1 MILGTVIGSIDSTI
15 NHRYFDGKKMMI
27 VEKMKADGTLT
38 GDYVIALARSV
49 DSGIGDV
56 VLVLDEGNSARQIL
70 DSSDAPV
77 RTLIVGIVDEAG

>member
-15 NHRYFDGKKMMI
+15 NHRYFDGKKMMF

-38 GDYVIALARSV
+38 GDYVIALDRSV
-49 DSGIGDV
+49 DSGVGDV

-70 DSSDAPV
+70 DSTDAPV
-77 RTLIVGIVDEAG
+77 RTLIVGIVDQAG